1 MLEKILP
8 FEENLFYLIN
18 GSHTAFLDS
27 MMWTF
32 SGKIIW
38 APLALFVIY
47 TIINKTSWKIWLPI
61 LLFIILFFV
70 LSDQFASSI
79 CKPYFS
85 RFRPSHYPE
94 IKDNVR
100 TLHGYLGGKYGFISS
115 HASNSFGFAALT
127 AFLFRNRFYTITI
140 FLWAF
145 IVAYSRVYLG
155 VHFISDVVAGGIA
168 GFTIGVL
175 CYLLF
180 RFYIQKSREFNEPLY
195 SKKQATPVFYVAA
208 GYMILVALFS
218 EQLVLLGLK

>member
-8 FEENLFYLIN
+8 IEDDLFFLIN
-18 GSHTAFLDS
+18 GSHTSFLDS
-27 MMWTF
+27 MMWIF

-38 APLALFVIY
+38 APLALFIIF
-47 TIINKTSWKIWLPI
+47 TIIYKMNWKIWTPI
-61 LLFIILFFV
+61 LLAIVVFFV

-85 RFRPSHYPE
+85 RLRPSHYPGIE
-94 IKDNVR
+94 DNVR
-100 TLHGYLGGKYGFISS
+100 TLYGYLGGKYGFISS

-127 AFLFRNRFYTITI
+127 AFLFKNRFYSITI

-155 VHFISDVVAGGIA
+155 VHFVSDVVAGGIA
-168 GFTIGVL
+168 GFTIGLL

-180 RFYIQKSREFNEPLY
+180 RLYIQKSREFSEPIY
-195 SKKQATPVFYVAA
+195 SKKQTMPVFYVAA
-208 GYMILVALFS
+208 IYMVLVALFS
-218 EQLVLLGLK
+218 QQLVLLDLS